1 MKLLASLAFLAGT
14 AGAFNQPQSFGG
26 TGAAAAAAGA
36 GSGQRSLHPS
46 PLMPESSP
54 LLTMNSDNP
63 FASKVND
70 LRMVAGGAQAE
81 EYYEGA
87 LEIAPLVLRTAA
99 LVRLRWGHLV
109 PPWAHLVFLA
119 VYSVGS
125 VCIYFYRVIRR
136 IEGKPTTSDDI
147 ESIVD
152 CDDGVFCK
160 GRPERNGR

>member
-87 LEIAPLVLRTAA
+87 LEIAPLVLRIAA
-99 LVRLRWGHLV
+99 LVRRGGGLDSKAARL
-109 PPWAHLVFLA
+109 PSRL
-119 VYSVGS
+119 SVLMRSGARS
-125 VCIYFYRVIRR
+125 AA
-136 IEGKPTTSDDI
+136 S
-147 ESIVD
+147 
-152 CDDGVFCK
+152 
-160 GRPERNGR
+160 

>member
-87 LEIAPLVLRTAA
+87 LEIAPLVLRIAA
-99 LVRLRWGHLV
+99 LVRLRPISCFWLYTPLV
-109 PPWAHLVFLA
+109 VS
-119 VYSVGS
+119 VYISIGLYVGS
-125 VCIYFYRVIRR
+125 R
-136 IEGKPTTSDDI
+136 ESPPHQTTSN
-147 ESIVD
+147 
-152 CDDGVFCK
+152 
-160 GRPERNGR
+160 P